1 MTERKKSGIAAM
13 LEGKTSALGE
23 KLDKNQNPSLGI
35 QSQPP
40 VTMPGQLGAFRL
52 QAQQWQERIRQLE
65 EELRRAKDQGSALE
79 LPLDDLIEVPGR
91 RRKLTPEEYIE
102 LRENLR
108 KHNLITPVSV
118 RVLPEG
124 KYEIVSGHNRVAI
137 YRELGRTKI
146 KAWLADS
153 DADRAEELAFY
164 ANLFHP
170 DLTAY
175 EKYIGL
181 KKVMQSNP
189 QLKTLNDISDHT
201 GLNKTLVGELLTMD
215 NLPRTA
221 LTTLAKKPTALGSRA
236 IAQMAALAKE
246 GSVEQVIEAINKAVT
261 EGIEQQEA
269 LRIASAK
276 PKPTTTPAS
285 KPEPKTIRA
294 GRRNYCNMIG
304 AKKTI
309 RLEFQSEEERAEVEA
324 MIEALLKQQ
333 AELKK

>member
-13 LEGKTSALGE
+13 LEGKTAILGA
-23 KLDKNQNPSLGI
+23 KLDKNPSEASGI
-35 QSQPP
+35 QSKPP

-52 QAQQWQERIRQLE
+52 EAQRWQERINQLE
-65 EELRRAKDQGSALE
+65 EELRKAKERGSSLE
-79 LPLDDLIEVPGR
+79 LPLDDLIEVNGR
-91 RRKLTPEEYIE
+91 RRKLTPEEYAE

-108 KHNLITPVSV
+108 KHDLITPISV

-146 KAWLADS
+146 KSWLADS

-181 KKVMQSNP
+181 KKVMQSNL
-189 QLKTLNDISDHT
+189 QLKTLTDISDHT
-201 GLNKTLVGELLTMD
+201 GLNKTLVGELLALD
-215 NLPRTA
+215 DLPSDA
-221 LTTLAKKPTALGSRA
+221 LNTLAKKPTALGSRA
-236 IAQMAALAKE
+236 LAQMAALSKD
-246 GSVEQVIEAINKAVT
+246 GKVEQVIDAINKAVT

-276 PKPTTTPAS
+276 PRPTTPTAS
-285 KPEPKTIRA
+285 KPEPRTIRA
-294 GRRNYCNMIG
+294 GRRNYCSIIG